1 MNFTNCFPMKIA
13 LFGKNIHNDSID
25 YLKLLVEKLD
35 QTGIAIMVYEPYY
48 KNITKHIHFS
58 NPVEVF
64 TDHTQIYQN
73 VDFLLSIGGDGTLLD
88 TITLVRDSG
97 VPILG
102 INLGRLGFLA
112 SIHKEMIIPAISAMI
127 EGNYTLDKRTLIKI
141 ETENNL
147 FGAYNYA
154 LNEMTVY
161 KKNPHAMLTIK
172 VFVNNDFLNAY
183 WADGLIIATPTGST
197 AYSLSCGGPIITPD
211 SQNFIITPIS
221 SHNLTVRPIVI
232 PDNSLIKIQVE
243 SRDND
248 FYVSLDSRS
257 LIVPSITELTVKKE
271 DFQIHLV
278 KMNNQNFFST
288 IRHKLLWGND
298 ARN

>member
-1 MNFTNCFPMKIA
+1 MKIA
-13 LFGKNIHNDSID
+13 LFGKSISSDSMD
-25 YLKLLVEKLD
+25 YLKLLVENLE
-35 QTGIAIMVYEPYY
+35 TAGISITVYEPYLKTIGKY
-48 KNITKHIHFS
+48 LFFNKE
-58 NPVEVF
+58 VEVF
-64 TDHTQIYQN
+64 SDHTQIRHQ

-88 TITLVRDSG
+88 TITLLRDSG
-97 VPILG
+97 VPVLG

-112 SIHKEMIIPAISAMI
+112 SINKDMIIPAIHAMV
-127 EGNYTLDKRTLIKI
+127 EGNYSLDKRTLVKI

-147 FGAYNYA
+147 FGGYNYA

-161 KKNPHAMLTIK
+161 KKNPHSMLTIK
-172 VFVNNDFLNAY
+172 VFVNNEFLNAY

-211 SQNFIITPIS
+211 SENFIITPIS

-232 PDNSLIKIQVE
+232 PDNSLIKIQVVSRE
-243 SRDND
+243 SD
-248 FYVSLDSRS
+248 YYASLDSRS
-257 LIVPSITELTVKKE
+257 ISVPSDTELWVKKE
-271 DFQIHLV
+271 SFHINLV

-288 IRHKLLWGND
+288 LRHKLLWGND

>member
-1 MNFTNCFPMKIA
+1 MKIA
-13 LFGKNIHNDSID
+13 LFGKNINNESIE
-25 YLKLLVEKLD
+25 YMKLLVEKLEN
-35 QTGIAIMVYEPYY
+35 TGIALMVYEPFF
-48 KNITKHIHFS
+48 KAIGNKVSF
-58 NPVEVF
+58 NKDVQFFNE
-64 TDHTQIYQN
+64 HTQIRNQVN
-73 VDFLLSIGGDGTLLD
+73 FLLSVGGDGTLLD

-112 SIHKEMIIPAISAMI
+112 SINKDMIIPAINAII
-127 EGNYTLDKRTLIKI
+127 EGNYTLDKRTLVKI

-147 FGAYNYA
+147 FGELNYA

-161 KKNPHAMLTIK
+161 KKNPLSMLNIK
-172 VFVNNDFLNAY
+172 VFVNNEFLNAY

-211 SQNFIITPIS
+211 SENFIITPIS
-221 SHNLTVRPIVI
+221 THNLTVRPIVI

-243 SRDND
+243 SRESDY
-248 FYVSLDSRS
+248 FVSLDSRFLS
-257 LIVPSITELTVKKE
+257 VPSITELTVKKE
-271 DFQIHLV
+271 YFHINLL

-288 IRHKLLWGND
+288 IRHKLLWGSD

>member
-1 MNFTNCFPMKIA
+1 MKIA
-13 LFGKNIHNDSID
+13 LFGKNINNDCLD
-25 YLKLLVEKLD
+25 YMKLLVEKLEN
-35 QTGIAIMVYEPYY
+35 TGISIMVYEPFL
-48 KNITKHIHFS
+48 KTIEKQIAFKKFIET
-58 NPVEVF
+58 F
-64 TDHTQIYQN
+64 TEHTEIRNQVN
-73 VDFLLSIGGDGTLLD
+73 FLLSIGGDGTLLD
-88 TITLVRDSG
+88 TITLVRDSS

-112 SIHKEMIIPAISAMI
+112 SINKDMIIPAINAII
-127 EGNYTLDKRTLIKI
+127 EGHYTLDKRTLVKI
-141 ETENNL
+141 ETEKNL
-147 FGAYNYA
+147 FGELNYA

-161 KKNPHAMLTIK
+161 KKNPLSMLTIK
-172 VFVNNDFLNAY
+172 VFVNNEFLNAY

-211 SQNFIITPIS
+211 SENFIITPIS
-221 SHNLTVRPIVI
+221 THNLTVRPIVI

-243 SRDND
+243 SRESDY
-248 FYVSLDSRS
+248 FASLDSRAIS
-257 LIVPSITELTVKKE
+257 IPSFTELYVKKE
-271 DFQIHLV
+271 SFHINLV

>member
-1 MNFTNCFPMKIA
+1 MKIA
-13 LFGKNIHNDSID
+13 LFGKGFNNESIE
-25 YLKLLVEKLD
+25 YIKLLVDKLEHA
-35 QTGIAIMVYEPYY
+35 GISIMVYEPFF
-48 KNITKHIHFS
+48 KTIAKIIHF
-58 NPVEVF
+58 NQTVEVF
-64 TDHTQIYQN
+64 TNHTQIRHQA
-73 VDFLLSIGGDGTLLD
+73 DFLLSIGGDGTLLD

-112 SIHKEMIIPAISAMI
+112 SINKDMIIPSIHAIVD
-127 EGNYTLDKRTLIKI
+127 GNYSLDKRTLIKI
-141 ETENNL
+141 DTENNL
-147 FGAYNYA
+147 FGELNYA

-161 KKNPHAMLTIK
+161 KKNPHSMLTIK
-172 VFVNNDFLNAY
+172 VCVNNEFLNAY

-211 SQNFIITPIS
+211 SENFIITPIS

-243 SRDND
+243 SRESD
-248 FYVSLDSRS
+248 YYASLDSRS
-257 LIVPSITELTVKKE
+257 ISIPSFTELTVKKE
-271 DFQIHLV
+271 SFHIHLV

-288 IRHKLLWGND
+288 LRHKLLWGND
-298 ARN
+298 TRN